1 MNEIHYDQ
9 LFKELDYSLKI
20 SFNQFMAV
28 EYNDIENKR
37 KDFFEF
43 GELEIDRILK
53 IYGLER
59 HQNDVEIL
67 IHLNYIRMKLSMQM
81 VEIK

>member
-9 LFKELDYSLKI
+9 LFKELDYSLKK
-20 SFNQFMAV
+20 SFNQFMDV

-59 HQNDVEIL
+59 HQIDGIRL
-67 IHLNYIRMKLSMQM
+67 LDMRMKLSMQM